1 MGNSSSK
8 VENVIDTNLIQW
20 NKEKNSDVSITKTVS
35 YQQPQ
40 ESAPAKENIP
50 SECPMHQENTNNL
63 VPPPECPMHQENS
76 NNSVPPPEC
85 PMHEEKVM
93 PAIPPECPMQKQN
106 LEIPPEC
113 PMHQDASKSS
123 TKENDINPLNM
134 VRIILTALHCKT
146 FFKAHYYIYNNFTRC
161 LLPISVLPL
170 ISLFYYQLIVKNQV
184 FLKQLKMVLMKLG
197 HTPASKCFGMLCYGK
212 GML

>member
-20 NKEKNSDVSITKTVS
+20 NKEKSSDVSITKPVS

-93 PAIPPECPMQKQN
+93 PAIPPECPM
-106 LEIPPEC
+106 
-113 PMHQDASKSS
+113 HQDASKSS
-123 TKENDINPLNM
+123 TNESDINPLNM
-134 VRIILTALHCKT
+134 VSILFIESHNKT
-146 FFKAHYYIYNNFTRC
+146 VFITQYYIY
-161 LLPISVLPL
+161 
-170 ISLFYYQLIVKNQV
+170 YYVIILD
-184 FLKQLKMVLMKLG
+184 
-197 HTPASKCFGMLCYGK
+197 ASSQSTSCP
-212 GML
+212 